1 MTGWDSRDARSIAS
15 GLAVSGPAG
24 GAAPGVRG
32 DAPDGDGEPVRGG
45 WTTAL
50 RRGAEPT
57 RTIGVAIPI
66 PDPHGSRLQRIR
78 AALGDP
84 MAYAIPTHITLLP
97 PTEMPSD
104 PGALT
109 RVEDHLRGVA
119 RSEHPFTIRLR
130 GTATFRPVSPV
141 VFIALAEGI
150 ADCERLQRRVMSGPL
165 ARELEFPYHP
175 HVTVAH
181 HLPEEVMDRAY
192 KDLSG
197 YEASFEVRGFS
208 LYEHGA
214 DGVWR
219 PRRHFA
225 FASVPPA
232 APPADATATG

>member
-1 MTGWDSRDARSIAS
+1 VTGWDSQDVPDS
-15 GLAVSGPAG
+15 GETDQ
-24 GAAPGVRG
+24 G
-32 DAPDGDGEPVRGG
+32 DVRGG
-45 WTTAL
+45 WATAL
-50 RRGAEPT
+50 KRDGDPARV
-57 RTIGVAIPI
+57 IGVAIPI
-66 PDPHGSRLQRIR
+66 PDPYGTQLQRTR

-84 MAYAIPTHITLLP
+84 MAHAIPTHITLLP
-97 PTEMPSD
+97 PTEVPGGH
-104 PGALT
+104 GALVG
-109 RVEDHLRGVA
+109 VEDHLRGVA
-119 RSEHPFTIRLR
+119 RSEHPFGIRLR

-150 ADCERLQRRVMSGPL
+150 ADCERLQQRVLAGPL

-181 HLPEEVMDRAY
+181 HLPDEVMDRAY

-208 LYEHGA
+208 LYEHGM

-219 PRRHFA
+219 PRRHFG

-232 APPADATATG
+232 AGATATG